1 MAEPAQGS
9 VGSVAEDK
17 AGEARPG
24 SDRRGLPPG
33 GLSIVVLADTP
44 TPTPTHAHTAE
55 RVKGELLRYHR
66 RCMVDVMVGDVQPS
80 QQDYNAM
87 VLRFR

>member
-1 MAEPAQGS
+1 MTEPAQGS

-17 AGEARPG
+17 AGAARPG
-24 SDRRGLPPG
+24 SDRLGLPPG
-33 GLSIVVLADTP
+33 GLSIVDSP
-44 TPTPTHAHTAE
+44 HT
-55 RVKGELLRYHR
+55 RTK
-66 RCMVDVMVGDVQPS
+66 DVQPS